1 MNAKELSYGI
11 LRAAGIALGI
21 MLMLFFLYEI
31 QSVIV
36 YIAVA
41 AIISLI
47 GRPVVIFLRQRLK
60 IPNQIAVIIVLLLV
74 LAIFVGIILV
84 FVPIVIE
91 QSQYL
96 GRIDIEAFKS
106 DLNDLNGQIND
117 YLGVEEINIIETEGF
132 HKFSPRSYFEFY
144 NAFDPSTFK
153 WPFFNRLLGKERNA
167 IKYSMMSI

>member
-117 YLGVEEINIIETEGF
+117 YLGVEEINIIESLKESQF
-132 HKFSPRSYFEFY
+132 IRSLDVSLIPKFLNNVFGI
-144 NAFDPSTFK
+144 
-153 WPFFNRLLGKERNA
+153 LGA
-167 IKYSMMSI
+167 TIVALFSVIFISF

>member
-74 LAIFVGIILV
+74 MDMKKEMVVLMMLMEEKRHYYHQFLIYLNMMVGFYPIGDGILIIR
-84 FVPIVIE
+84 VII
-91 QSQYL
+91 Q
-96 GRIDIEAFKS
+96 
-106 DLNDLNGQIND
+106 
-117 YLGVEEINIIETEGF
+117 EEITGKLILHLMMEGI
-132 HKFSPRSYFEFY
+132 
-144 NAFDPSTFK
+144 
-153 WPFFNRLLGKERNA
+153 G
-167 IKYSMMSI
+167 